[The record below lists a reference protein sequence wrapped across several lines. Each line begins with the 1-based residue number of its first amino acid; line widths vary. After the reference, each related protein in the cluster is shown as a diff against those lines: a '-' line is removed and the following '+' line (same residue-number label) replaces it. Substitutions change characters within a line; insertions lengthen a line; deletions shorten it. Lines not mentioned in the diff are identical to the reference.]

1 VYKKGKFS
9 AIEEAQL
16 KDAIENYRTVSQPY
30 FSQLVKILMIV
41 DMQAKGLSPEE
52 MNDMIF
58 AKNEKGGKDNAFWSE
73 ISQFCSFRSILQY
86 SC

>member
-1 VYKKGKFS
+1 ML
-9 AIEEAQL
+9 I
-16 KDAIENYRTVSQPY
+16 I
-30 FSQLVKILMIV
+30 I

-73 ISQFCSFRSILQY
+73 ISQFFTLFVILYNTHAKVVY
-86 SC
+86 S